1 MEVFIGYKD
10 LSAKSYRVQ
19 GSWWGKN
26 KREGPAVE
34 IKKGQGAYG

>member
-19 GSWWGKN
+19 GSWW
-26 KREGPAVE
+26 
-34 IKKGQGAYG
+34 KKQALGQK